1 MKLPVLFSALFLCL
15 TARSEPVVKSWP
27 CLTTGNGLISAV
39 YHDGKDQVEYVF
51 PHIFD
56 AVDSGRFVRPF
67 LGNLKLNRRVK
78 PTGAVYVQNTHV
90 IQVSY
95 PGFSVYYF
103 ASFSRND
110 KVFYAAI
117 RGTPSLV
124 DSLSFTWD
132 SGEGNLLPGIRLLT
146 VSHEDL
152 SVRLGGN
159 LLTGSVRRLLPDG
172 QAETYFCFS
181 LTDSVHTDR
190 AVVDRA
196 LDHIASLDGSFAEA
210 EIAWMDRKL
219 GTANLPGTLSPEERQ
234 VARQSLTFL
243 LMAQVSDQEVFPRS
257 RGQILASLRPGL
269 WHVTWVRDGS
279 FAIQA
284 LTRAGFSEEARK
296 GLEFFLKAP
305 PGRYI
310 HYLHSDGRDYGI
322 GVPYQ
327 ISVCR
332 YYGNGKEESTW
343 VGTPNI
349 EVDNFGLFLTAYS
362 DYVLSTGD
370 LAFHRKWSPVVTRL
384 VAGAALAS
392 IDQNSLIRPDSGPWE
407 HYLQKPRQYAFTS
420 GVCARGLGL
429 FADVQDLAGENPDAC
444 RAASNRLK
452 TGILTHLLTGGMI
465 KGNLNDLLP
474 SDYEYFDAGTLEL
487 FANGLLADTAL
498 FRSHLDAY
506 DRVLRVPGEERGY
519 MRLNTSDPYESQE
532 WVFINLRIATALKHS
547 GRLQEARN
555 LINRITRLASAN
567 SFTIPEMITNEAQLR
582 KVTEAHL
589 WEEVWCNCIRTRG
602 NELIGAIPMIGYGAG
617 VYLLALW

>member
-1 MKLPVLFSALFLCL
+1 MKLPVFFSALFLFIS
-15 TARSEPVVKSWP
+15 ARAEPLVKSLP
-27 CLTTGNGLISAV
+27 YLTTGNGLISAV
-39 YHDGKDQVEYVF
+39 YHDGRDQVEYVF

-78 PTGAVYVQNTHV
+78 PTGAVYVQNTQV

-95 PGFSVYYF
+95 PDFSVFYF
-103 ASFSRND
+103 ASFSRID
-110 KVFYAAI
+110 KVFYAVI

-152 SVRLGGN
+152 SVRLGGA

-181 LTDSVHTDR
+181 LVDSVHTDR
-190 AVVDRA
+190 GVVDQA
-196 LDHIASLDGSFAEA
+196 LNHLSSLEGSFVEA
-210 EIAWMDRKL
+210 EIAWMNRKL
-219 GTANLPGTLSPEERQ
+219 DTAKLPRDLSPEERQ
-234 VARQSLTFL
+234 VARQSVTFL
-243 LMAQVSDQEVFPRS
+243 LMAQVPDQEVYPLS

-284 LTRAGFSEEARK
+284 LTRIGFYEEARK

-305 PGRYI
+305 PGRYV
-310 HYLHSDGRDYGI
+310 HYQHSDGRDYGI

-362 DYVLSTGD
+362 DYVLSAND
-370 LAFHRKWSPVVTRL
+370 LAFHRKWSQVVTRL
-384 VAGAALAS
+384 IAGATLAS

-429 FADVQDLAGENPDAC
+429 FADVQELAGETPDSC
-444 RAASNRLK
+444 RTGASRLK
-452 TGILTHLLTGGMI
+452 SGILTHLLTNGMI
-465 KGNLNDLLP
+465 KGNLNDQLP
-474 SDYEYFDAGTLEL
+474 ADYEYFDAGTLEL
-487 FANGLLADTAL
+487 FANGLLADSGL
-498 FRSHLDAY
+498 FRSHLAAY
-506 DRVLRVPGEERGY
+506 DRVLRVPGRERGY
-519 MRLNTSDPYESQE
+519 MRLNTADPYESQE
-532 WVFINLRIATALKHS
+532 WVFINLRIATALKHN
-547 GRLQEARN
+547 GRHREARD
-555 LINRITRLASAN
+555 LIDRITRIAAVN
-567 SFTIPEMITNEAQLR
+567 SFTIPEMITNEEQLR

-602 NELIGAIPMIGYGAG
+602 NEVIGAIPMIGYGAG
-617 VYLLALW
+617 VYLLSLW